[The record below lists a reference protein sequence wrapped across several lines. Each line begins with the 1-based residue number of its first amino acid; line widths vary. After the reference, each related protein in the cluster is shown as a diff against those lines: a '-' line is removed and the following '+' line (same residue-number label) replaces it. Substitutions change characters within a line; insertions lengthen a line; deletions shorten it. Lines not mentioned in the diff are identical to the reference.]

1 MKILIVEDEQLARTN
16 LRNIILK
23 RFDDLEIVGMLGSV
37 KSTIQWLREAES
49 QPDIIF
55 LDVELSDG
63 MCFDIFREVKT
74 RAKIIITTAYDTY
87 AIKAFKINCIDYLL
101 KPIDPEELE
110 AAVERCRAAIQ
121 PTTALDVEALKQALS
136 SNREPEFRHRFIV
149 RIGDRILILQT
160 EEIAYFYAEDK
171 STYAVTKEGKRHI
184 LDLTL
189 DAVQESVD
197 PARFFRISRSQ
208 IVAIESIESISK
220 HLNNRLKVNLLPKPE
235 FDAFVS
241 RFRINDFLEW
251 IEGK

>member
-1 MKILIVEDEQLARTN
+1 MKVLIVEDEQLARNN

-23 RFDDLEIVGMLGSV
+23 KFDDLEIVGMLGSV
-37 KSTIQWLREAES
+37 KNTIQWLRE
-49 QPDIIF
+49 PGNHTDIIF

-63 MCFDIFREVKT
+63 MCFDIFQEVKT

-110 AAVERCRAAIQ
+110 QAVDRCRTAIQ
-121 PTTALDVEALKQALS
+121 ADETIDVEALRRALVGAQK
-136 SNREPEFRHRFIV
+136 PEFRSRFTV
-149 RIGDRILILQT
+149 RIGDRILILPI
-160 EEIAYFYAEDK
+160 EEVAYFYAEDK
-171 STYAVTKEGKRHI
+171 STYAVTNEGKRHI

-197 PARFFRISRSQ
+197 PSRFFRISRSQ
-208 IVAIESIESISK
+208 IVALDAIESVSK
-220 HLNNRLKVNLLPKPE
+220 HLNNRLKVNLNPKPS

-241 RFRINDFLEW
+241 RFRLTDFMEW
-251 IEGK
+251 LEGK